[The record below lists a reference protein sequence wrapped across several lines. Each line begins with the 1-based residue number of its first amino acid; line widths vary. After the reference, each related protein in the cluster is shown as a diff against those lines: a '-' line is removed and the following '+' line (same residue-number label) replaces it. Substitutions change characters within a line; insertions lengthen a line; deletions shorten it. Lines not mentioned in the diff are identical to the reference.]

1 MPPQLSRAN
10 TPKIPLAL
18 PDENRQL
25 RGMSQR
31 PVLGI
36 IACNRMVGVELSQA
50 VMNRYAVAAMQ
61 YADCAALIIPSLP
74 DCMRAS
80 EVVGRLDGVL
90 LTGTP
95 SNVEPALYGDD
106 AAGEGPFDP
115 DRDRM
120 MIELVEAVIAAQRP
134 LFGICRGFQEINVAL
149 GGTLRRDTSAA
160 KELLHHHA
168 PDGTSFDGMFDHHHT
183 VDLAEGGLLA
193 AAYDAL
199 SLEVNSVHFQGVG
212 ELANG
217 LQVEARAPDGLVEAY
232 SARPNGAPLLAV
244 QWHPEWATDDNEQSQ
259 TYFRLLGRALRG
271 AL

>member
-1 MPPQLSRAN
+1 MA
-10 TPKIPLAL
+10 A
-18 PDENRQL
+18 
-25 RGMSQR
+25 R

-36 IACNRMVGVELSQA
+36 IACNRTVGSEVAQ
-50 VMNRYAVAAMQ
+50 VVINRYATAAMRH
-61 YADCAALIIPSLP
+61 ADCAALIIPSLP
-74 DCMRAS
+74 GYMRAG

-95 SNVEPALYGDD
+95 SNVEPARYGDP

-120 MIELVEAVIAAQRP
+120 MLELVEAVIAAQRP

-160 KELLHHHA
+160 GELLPHHA
-168 PDGTSFDGMFDHHHT
+168 PEGVAFDAMFDHRHK
-183 VDLAEGGLLA
+183 VDLVEGGLLA
-193 AAYDAL
+193 AAYQAP
-199 SLEVNSVHFQGVG
+199 SLDVNSVHYQGIG
-212 ELANG
+212 ELADG

-244 QWHPEWATDDNEQSQ
+244 QWHPEWATDDSDQSQ